1 MISYIVFFT
10 LILLITLLG
19 VYVVIE
25 NNRKKAREAEKKIFN
40 DRLKEITTHFKIRTQ
55 EYVDAKILRPKYA
68 PKINAI
74 VSNFFVV
81 QAHTEQNLNQLEQVS
96 AQFTR
101 TVGAEL
107 GKCHDVGRL
116 DLLAEQLQYFVAEL
130 PTAGIAYNK
139 DFYYEILP
147 ALITLIKT
155 PDLPAELQQED
166 SDADSEESSE
176 EDVQQDINKTQQ
188 QMSAARQRLTTS

>member
-10 LILLITLLG
+10 LLLLITLLG

-40 DRLKEITTHFKIRTQ
+40 NRLKEITTSFKHKTA

-81 QAHTEQNLNQLEQVS
+81 QAHTEDNLSQLEVVS
-96 AQFTR
+96 ELFTR
-101 TVGAEL
+101 TVGTEL
-107 GKCHDVGRL
+107 GKCRITGNT

-130 PTAGIAYNK
+130 PSNGIAYNK

-155 PDLPAELQQED
+155 PDVPMGMETEAESQEGD
-166 SDADSEESSE
+166 SDDNSDNELGEQTKQHML
-176 EDVQQDINKTQQ
+176 D
-188 QMSAARQRLTTS
+188 ARQRLTTS